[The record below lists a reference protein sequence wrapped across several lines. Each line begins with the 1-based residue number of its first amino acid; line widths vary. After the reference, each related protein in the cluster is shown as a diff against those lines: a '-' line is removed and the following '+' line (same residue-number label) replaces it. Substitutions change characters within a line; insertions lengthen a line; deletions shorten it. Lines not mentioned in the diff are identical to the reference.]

1 MITKAKS
8 KHTKH
13 KKIAHDYE
21 VQKQNHLEK
30 LATSLLASQDKVV
43 KFKSKVIKHL
53 SFLSPEVSNY
63 NSCNTLKLVD
73 HNLEGFNTDIDG
85 VLHVVSRIAKR

>member
-1 MITKAKS
+1 MAKTKS
-8 KHTKH
+8 KHTKY

-43 KFKSKVIKHL
+43 KFKSKVINKN
-53 SFLSPEVSNY
+53 FLD
-63 NSCNTLKLVD
+63 L
-73 HNLEGFNTDIDG
+73 F
-85 VLHVVSRIAKR
+85 